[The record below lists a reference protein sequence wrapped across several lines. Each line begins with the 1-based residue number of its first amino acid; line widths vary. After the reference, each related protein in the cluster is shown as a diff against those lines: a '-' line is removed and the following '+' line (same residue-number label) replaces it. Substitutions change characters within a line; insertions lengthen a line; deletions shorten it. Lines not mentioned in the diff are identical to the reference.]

1 MLFSSIPFLY
11 TFLPCVLILYFLVP
25 GWLKNTVLL
34 LSSLFFYAWGEPRFV
49 VFMVIAIVQGYVFGL
64 LAEKFRDRPKKT
76 KLCLWASAVISLGLL
91 GYCKYADFFISGFN
105 TLTGLRQHTGNWP
118 GKTVAAARGDLTYGG
133 ERFTLVDLPGTYSL
147 FPNSAEEEIARDY
160 LCSGEAEAVLI
171 LADATCLER
180 SLNLVLQTLEA
191 ADVPA
196 VVCVNLLDEAA
207 KKGIVLDLPALSH
220 ALGAPVVGTAASCGE
235 GLDKLRAAL
244 AAALIEELDK
254 LYAALQSGDTASY
267 LTSYRRDCLTL
278 GREVQL
284 LWQDVKEKVTALDV
298 DDQFGLVVR
307 RADGKLYGYNTDYM
321 GFAHLCDAHGV
332 NFAGRTVLILGT
344 GGTHNT
350 TSAVA
355 RDKGAAKVLTVSR
368 HPDPEKGELSYAE
381 AVSSGAQIVVN
392 TTPAGMYPN
401 VGVCNL
407 DVAAM
412 PDLEAVVDVV
422 YNPDKTE
429 LILRAEEAGV
439 PVAVGGLEM
448 LVAQAVYAAEYF
460 LDRKFEDAPVEIRRI
475 TAALRRD
482 MLNIALIGMPS
493 SGKTTLGRMLAKSLG
508 RTFVDLD
515 EEIVKTD
522 GRSIPDIFA
531 AEGEDGFRTKET
543 AETQRFGKEGRQL
556 ISCGGGIVKKPEN
569 LRALHQN
576 GIILFIDRPVD
587 ALAVGGGRPL
597 SSSMDALRQME
608 AQRRPLYLAAADAVI
623 PNNGTLDDALHAAME
638 ALDEIFDS

>member
-1 MLFSSIPFLY
+1 MEYGLIGAKLGHSYSKIIHEAVCGYSYELHPLPTEEEAHAFMQAKAFKAINVTIPY
-11 TFLPCVLILYFLVP
+11 KKLVIP
-25 GWLKNTVLL
+25 YCDEVEPRAAAIGAVNTV
-34 LSSLFFYAWGEPRFV
+34 
-49 VFMVIAIVQGYVFGL
+49 
-64 LAEKFRDRPKKT
+64 
-76 KLCLWASAVISLGLL
+76 
-91 GYCKYADFFISGFN
+91 
-105 TLTGLRQHTGNWP
+105 
-118 GKTVAAARGDLTYGG
+118 
-133 ERFTLVDLPGTYSL
+133 
-147 FPNSAEEEIARDY
+147 
-160 LCSGEAEAVLI
+160 
-171 LADATCLER
+171 
-180 SLNLVLQTLEA
+180 
-191 ADVPA
+191 
-196 VVCVNLLDEAA
+196 VN
-207 KKGIVLDLPALSH
+207 
-220 ALGAPVVGTAASCGE
+220 
-235 GLDKLRAAL
+235 R
-244 AAALIEELDK
+244 
-254 LYAALQSGDTASY
+254 
-267 LTSYRRDCLTL
+267 
-278 GREVQL
+278 
-284 LWQDVKEKVTALDV
+284 
-298 DDQFGLVVR
+298 
-307 RADGKLYGYNTDYM
+307 DGKLYGYNTDYT
-321 GFAHLCDAHGV
+321 GFAYLARCHGV
-332 NFAGRTVLILGT
+332 KFAGAVVLVLGT

-350 TSAVA
+350 VTAVCQDA
-355 RDKGAAKVLTVSR
+355 GAKQVLTASR
-368 HPDPEKGELSYAE
+368 TGKDGALTYEKAQQHPE
-381 AVSSGAQIVVN
+381 INIIIN

-412 PDLEAVVDVV
+412 PGLEAVVDVV

-576 GIILFIDRPVD
+576 GVILFIDRPVD

>member
-1 MLFSSIPFLY
+1 MEYGLIGAKLGHSYSKIIHEAVCGYSYELHPLPTEEEAHAFMQAKAFKAINVTIPY
-11 TFLPCVLILYFLVP
+11 KKLVIP
-25 GWLKNTVLL
+25 YCDEVEPRAAAIGAVNTV
-34 LSSLFFYAWGEPRFV
+34 
-49 VFMVIAIVQGYVFGL
+49 
-64 LAEKFRDRPKKT
+64 
-76 KLCLWASAVISLGLL
+76 
-91 GYCKYADFFISGFN
+91 
-105 TLTGLRQHTGNWP
+105 
-118 GKTVAAARGDLTYGG
+118 
-133 ERFTLVDLPGTYSL
+133 
-147 FPNSAEEEIARDY
+147 
-160 LCSGEAEAVLI
+160 
-171 LADATCLER
+171 
-180 SLNLVLQTLEA
+180 
-191 ADVPA
+191 
-196 VVCVNLLDEAA
+196 VN
-207 KKGIVLDLPALSH
+207 
-220 ALGAPVVGTAASCGE
+220 
-235 GLDKLRAAL
+235 R
-244 AAALIEELDK
+244 
-254 LYAALQSGDTASY
+254 
-267 LTSYRRDCLTL
+267 
-278 GREVQL
+278 
-284 LWQDVKEKVTALDV
+284 
-298 DDQFGLVVR
+298 
-307 RADGKLYGYNTDYM
+307 DGKLYGYNTDYT
-321 GFAHLCDAHGV
+321 GFAYLARCHGV
-332 NFAGRTVLILGT
+332 KFAGAVVLVLGT

-350 TSAVA
+350 VTAVCQDA
-355 RDKGAAKVLTVSR
+355 GAKQVLTASR
-368 HPDPEKGELSYAE
+368 TGKDGALTYEKAQQHPE
-381 AVSSGAQIVVN
+381 INIIIN

-412 PDLEAVVDVV
+412 PGLEAVVDVV

-576 GIILFIDRPVD
+576 GVILFIDRLVD
-587 ALAVGGGRPL
+587 ELAVGGGRPL

>member
-1 MLFSSIPFLY
+1 MEYGLIGAKLGHSYSKIIHEMLCGYHYDLCPLPTEEEARAFLAKRQFKAINVTIPY
-11 TFLPCVLILYFLVP
+11 KKLVMEYCSYIDP
-25 GWLKNTVLL
+25 RAKAIGAVNTV
-34 LSSLFFYAWGEPRFV
+34 V
-49 VFMVIAIVQGYVFGL
+49 NKNGL
-64 LAEKFRDRPKKT
+64 
-76 KLCLWASAVISLGLL
+76 
-91 GYCKYADFFISGFN
+91 
-105 TLTGLRQHTGNWP
+105 
-118 GKTVAAARGDLTYGG
+118 
-133 ERFTLVDLPGTYSL
+133 
-147 FPNSAEEEIARDY
+147 
-160 LCSGEAEAVLI
+160 
-171 LADATCLER
+171 
-180 SLNLVLQTLEA
+180 
-191 ADVPA
+191 
-196 VVCVNLLDEAA
+196 
-207 KKGIVLDLPALSH
+207 
-220 ALGAPVVGTAASCGE
+220 
-235 GLDKLRAAL
+235 
-244 AAALIEELDK
+244 
-254 LYAALQSGDTASY
+254 
-267 LTSYRRDCLTL
+267 
-278 GREVQL
+278 
-284 LWQDVKEKVTALDV
+284 
-298 DDQFGLVVR
+298 
-307 RADGKLYGYNTDYM
+307 LYGYNTDYM
-321 GFAHLCDAHGV
+321 GFSHLCDAHGV
-332 NFAGRTVLILGT
+332 SFAGKTVVILGT

-401 VGVCNL
+401 VGECNM

-412 PDLEAVVDVV
+412 PGLEAVVDVV

-623 PNNGTLDDALHAAME
+623 PNNGTLDNALHAAME